1 MSIYQYKNFKPEFPG
16 STYIAPSADVIGNVI
31 LGENVN
37 IWHQSV
43 LRGDVNSITIGAN
56 TNIQDLCMLHVTE
69 EAALEIG
76 ANTSVGHHVTLH
88 GCQIGAGCL
97 IGMSSTILDGAQIGD
112 ECLVAAGSVVAPGKV
127 FPAGS
132 LIKGIPAKVERA
144 LTTEEREKISLHFE
158 SYLIYKEEFKTAVT
172 LLS

>member
-1 MSIYQYKNFKPEFPG
+1 
-16 STYIAPSADVIGNVI
+16 VIGNVI

-43 LRGDVNSITIGAN
+43 LRGDVNAITIGAN

-69 EAALEIG
+69 EAALVIG
-76 ANTSVGHHVTLH
+76 ANTSVGHQVTLH
-88 GCQIGAGCL
+88 GCQIGQGCL

-112 ECLVAAGSVVAPGKV
+112 ECLVAAGSIVPPGKV
-127 FPAGS
+127 YPAGS
-132 LIKGIPAKVERA
+132 LIKGAPAKIERV
-144 LTTEEREKISLHFE
+144 LSDEERQKISQHYK
-158 SYLIYKEEFKTAVT
+158 SYLVYKEEFKTDVI